1 MHKQRNFERMP
12 RWTFALLGVAA
23 LALSVLIAAVIS
35 ESFADWYNRTI
46 GAFFR
51 TVLAHMTSW
60 LPFSLAEIAIYC
72 IPLIVI
78 LIAVHGYRCRCES
91 WRTTL
96 VYLGSILSACSIF
109 FSLFV
114 FGFGVGYQTSSL
126 EGKLGLPTVAV
137 NAESLKSTA
146 EQLVAQVNGICTEVT
161 FGEDGFSVMPFDRK
175 GMNEAVLT
183 AYDPVC
189 DRYPFIQ
196 RMNSR
201 LKPVLASRAM
211 SYTHITGV
219 YTYFTGEA
227 NLNVHFPDYSL
238 CYTAAHELAH
248 QRGIA
253 RENEANFVAF
263 LVCSGSENTY
273 LRYCAYLNMLE
284 YVANALYYADEAAYF
299 EVLDALDARVKG
311 ELRAFDDFFDE
322 YRDSF
327 VSNVSD
333 AVNDAYLKLNGN
345 EAGTA
350 SYGLVIELAVAYYAQ

>member
-1 MHKQRNFERMP
+1 MRKEKNFERMP
-12 RWTFALLGVAA
+12 RWSFLLFGVAA
-23 LALSVLIAAVIS
+23 LALWVLITAVIS
-35 ESFADWYNRTI
+35 ESFADWYNRTV

-51 TVLAHMTSW
+51 TVMAYMTSW

-72 IPLIVI
+72 VPLLIVS
-78 LIAVHGYRCRCES
+78 LGVYGYRRRCDT
-91 WRTTL
+91 WRATL
-96 VYLGSILSACSIF
+96 VYLGCILSVASLL

-126 EGKLGLPTVAV
+126 DKKLALAPVTVDAT
-137 NAESLKSTA
+137 SLKSTA
-146 EQLVAQVNGICTEVT
+146 DQLLEQLNEICDSITY
-161 FGEDGFSVMPFDRK
+161 GEDGFSVMPYDLE
-175 GMNEAVLT
+175 GMNDAVLA
-183 AYDPVC
+183 AYAPVC
-189 DRYPFIQ
+189 EQYPFI
-196 RMNSR
+196 RNMNSR

-263 LVCSGSENTY
+263 LVCSGSEDVY

-284 YVANALYYADEAAYF
+284 YDKYLLY
-299 EVLDALDARVKG
+299 
-311 ELRAFDDFFDE
+311 
-322 YRDSF
+322 S
-327 VSNVSD
+327 
-333 AVNDAYLKLNGN
+333 
-345 EAGTA
+345 
-350 SYGLVIELAVAYYAQ
+350 

>member
-1 MHKQRNFERMP
+1 MRKKKNFDKMP
-12 RWTFALLGVAA
+12 RWSLALFGVAA
-23 LALSVLIAAVIS
+23 LALAVLITAVIS

-60 LPFSLAEIAIYC
+60 IPFSLAEIAIYC
-72 IPLIVI
+72 IPIVI
-78 LIAVHGYRCRCES
+78 VLIAVYGYRRRCDT
-91 WRTTL
+91 WRSTF
-96 VYLGSILSACSIF
+96 VYLGSIVSVFSLL

-126 EGKLGLPTVAV
+126 VKKLDLAPVAV
-137 NAESLKSTA
+137 TAESLKSTA
-146 EQLVAQVNGICTEVT
+146 DQLVEQLNGICDEIT
-161 FGEDGFSVMPFDRK
+161 FGEDGFSQMPFDLA
-175 GMNEAVLT
+175 GMNDAVLA
-183 AYDPVC
+183 AYGPVC
-189 DRYPFIQ
+189 ERYPFIQ
-196 RMNSR
+196 RMSSR

-263 LVCSGSENTY
+263 LVCSGSEDAY

-284 YVANALYYADEAAYF
+284 YVMNALYDADEDAYF
-299 EVLDALDARVKG
+299 EILDALDPRIVG
-311 ELRAFDDFFDE
+311 ELRAFDAFFEE

-327 VSNVSD
+327 MSDVSD
-333 AVNDAYLKLNGN
+333 AVNDTYLKLNGN
-345 EAGTA
+345 EAGTE
-350 SYGLVIELAVAYYAQ
+350 SYGLVIELAVAYYAG

>member
-1 MHKQRNFERMP
+1 MRKKKNFEKMP
-12 RWTFALLGVAA
+12 YWALALLGVAA
-23 LALSVLIAAVIS
+23 LALILLIVAALS
-35 ESFADWYNRTI
+35 EDFADWYNRTV

-51 TVLAHMTSW
+51 ALLAHLTSW
-60 LPFSLAEIAIYC
+60 IPFSLAEFAIYS
-72 IPLIVI
+72 IPLVIV
-78 LIAVHGYRCRCES
+78 LLGVYGYRRRCDT
-91 WRTTL
+91 WRSTL
-96 VYLGSILSACSIF
+96 VYLGSIVSACSLI
-109 FSLFV
+109 FSLFA
-114 FGFGVGYQTSSL
+114 FGFGVGYQTSTL
-126 EGKLGLPTVAV
+126 DQKLDFAPVEV

-146 EQLVAQVNGICTEVT
+146 DQLVAQVNALCGDIAY
-161 FGEDGFSVMPFDRK
+161 GADGFSEMPFDRS
-175 GMNEAVLT
+175 GMNDALLA
-183 AYDPVC
+183 AYKPVC

-196 RMNSR
+196 RLNSR

-253 RENEANFVAF
+253 RENEANFIAF
-263 LVCSGSENTY
+263 LVCSGSENVY

-284 YVANALYYADEAAYF
+284 YVMNALYRANKDAYF
-299 EVLDALDARVKG
+299 EIVDALDARVVG
-311 ELRAFDDFFDE
+311 ELQAYDDFFDQ

-327 VSNVSD
+327 MSEVSD
-333 AVNDAYLKLNGN
+333 AVNDTYLKLNGN

-350 SYGLVIELAVAYYAQ
+350 SYGLVVELAVAYFAQ